1 MDVRC
6 WRQQHNFLSRLMQQN
21 YLPQIILPEKNTILD
36 PANAQ
41 TIGFLFE
48 N

>member
-1 MDVRC
+1 
-6 WRQQHNFLSRLMQQN
+6 MQQN

-48 N
+48 NK